1 MDSFHFKN
9 IKVEKRAYRNTEKYC
24 QLRKIASM
32 FRIVEICVLLVL
44 LSRFST
50 QLPTAVK
57 NSGEYFRDLKVV
69 LVSPRFVFILG
80 NVIIITLFAKS
91 RQSSAQDS
99 TMKNDLYDEFL
110 EKSEKSRNNR
120 QTEPQFQD
128 KPITSEET
136 SDDKHVVHRDEVV
149 KTYKRSQSENL
160 HHENRVKLRVL
171 RRSATEKCRE
181 DALCTETGKSEKN
194 SSPQDALSNEEFRR
208 TVEAFI
214 ARQQRSL
221 REEKESVL

>member
-1 MDSFHFKN
+1 MDSLHFKN
-9 IKVEKRAYRNTEKYC
+9 IKVEKRAYRSTGKYC
-24 QLRKIASM
+24 RLRKIASL

-50 QLPTAVK
+50 QLPIAVK

-80 NVIIITLFAKS
+80 NAIIITLFAKS
-91 RQSSAQDS
+91 GQFSARDS
-99 TMKNDLYDEFL
+99 TIKSDLYDEFL
-110 EKSEKSRNNR
+110 EKSEKSRNNH
-120 QTEPQFQD
+120 QTETQFQD
-128 KPITSEET
+128 KQILREEA

-149 KTYKRSQSENL
+149 KTYRRSQSENL
-160 HHENRVKLRVL
+160 HHENRVKLHRVL
-171 RRSATEKCRE
+171 RRSATEKCGE
-181 DALCTETGKSEKN
+181 SALCAETGKSEK
-194 SSPQDALSNEEFRR
+194 SSFPADSLSNEEFRR

-221 REEKESVL
+221 REEE

>member
-1 MDSFHFKN
+1 MDSLHFKN
-9 IKVEKRAYRNTEKYC
+9 IKVEKRAYRSTEKYC
-24 QLRKIASM
+24 QLRKIASL

-50 QLPTAVK
+50 LLPIAVK
-57 NSGEYFRDLKVV
+57 SSGEYFRDLKVV

-91 RQSSAQDS
+91 GQFSTRDS
-99 TMKNDLYDEFL
+99 TIKNDLYDEFL

-128 KPITSEET
+128 KQIISKEI

-160 HHENRVKLRVL
+160 HHESRVKLHRVL
-171 RRSATEKCRE
+171 RRSMTEKCR
-181 DALCTETGKSEKN
+181 DNALCSEMGKSEKN
-194 SSPQDALSNEEFRR
+194 SFPEDDLSNEEFRR

-214 ARQQRSL
+214 ARQQRFL
-221 REEKESVL
+221 REEE